1 MESKK
6 HSGWDRFAFRRFSGK
21 RFPRLQEYFTAFGA
35 EWQPTFS
42 IFLSIRQ
49 ISRSRVKFSHS
60 THSRTIDFS
69 RILIIMCSMEEQ
81 DALAMTIGKNL
92 TRLRKMANMT
102 QLELAEKLNYSDK
115 SVSKWEQ
122 GNGIPDVRIL
132 VQLADLFGVTLDDLV
147 RDYSNEREQ
156 VMPKKTKR
164 IQRLITVLLSAGL
177 CWLVAVVVFVLIG
190 IFAPSFSYKWMTF
203 VYAVPATAIVVL
215 VFSCIWQ
222 YKWIRVISISVLV
235 WSILASVYLTAYLC
249 GQNIWLVFLIG
260 IPLQVLALFFF
271 VWRKGAHFKES

>member
-1 MESKK
+1 
-6 HSGWDRFAFRRFSGK
+6 
-21 RFPRLQEYFTAFGA
+21 
-35 EWQPTFS
+35 
-42 IFLSIRQ
+42 
-49 ISRSRVKFSHS
+49 
-60 THSRTIDFS
+60 
-69 RILIIMCSMEEQ
+69 
-81 DALAMTIGKNL
+81 MTIGKNL